1 MNMTLKE
8 WNDVIAY
15 AKNRCQ
21 VIKDEGYNVKPTSYT
36 MHDGRKGIMLLLLDD
51 FDEVYRTYQT
61 GICGYGDMIQSIDN
75 LMLRIKLDHPVR

>member
-1 MNMTLKE
+1 MTLNE
-8 WNDVIAY
+8 WNSVIAY

-21 VIKDEGYNVKPTSYT
+21 VLKDKGYNVKPTSYT

-61 GICGYGDMIQSIDN
+61 GICGYSEMIQSIDS
-75 LMLRIKLDHPVR
+75 LMLRIKMDNPVK